1 MLKAAAIKYV
11 MVFRS
16 LLGPQTLAGCLP
28 QLIRHLPAESI
39 VVHSYAACSL
49 EKILTMRDASNAL
62 LFGPQILAPH
72 SNQLVSGLFATLS
85 LPGSA
90 ENEYVMKGKRGK
102 RHLYTGL
109 CLINS
114 FFIFAAI
121 MRSFHVLQAGAMP
134 YMAVALPRLTEI
146 LTFVSKNPSR
156 PLFNH
161 YLFETLALSIK

>member
-90 ENEYVMKGKRGK
+90 ENEYVMKGKRVV
-102 RHLYTGL
+102 
-109 CLINS
+109 IS
-114 FFIFAAI
+114 
-121 MRSFHVLQAGAMP
+121 
-134 YMAVALPRLTEI
+134 I
-146 LTFVSKNPSR
+146 LDF
-156 PLFNH
+156 
-161 YLFETLALSIK
+161 ALSIHFLYLQPSCAAFMCCRPELCPTWQ

>member
-1 MLKAAAIKYV
+1 

-39 VVHSYAACSL
+39 VVHSYAACSI
-49 EKILTMRDASNAL
+49 EKILTMRDPSNAL

-72 SNQLVSGLFATLS
+72 SNQLVSGLFATLALS
-85 LPGSA
+85 GSA
-90 ENEYVMKGKRGK
+90 ENEYVMKGKLRLK
-102 RHLYTGL
+102 LKNNFSKLTNQL
-109 CLINS
+109 LFNLL
-114 FFIFAAI
+114 AI

-134 YMAVALPRLTEI
+134 FMAVALPRLTEI
-146 LTFVSKNPSR
+146 LTFVAKNPSR

-161 YLFETLALSIK
+161 YLFETLSLSIK